1 MIPTRYLVIFFYLM
15 IVPPAVAQARVALNL
30 NTHSQ
35 VEIDRPA
42 AAIWPHILDP
52 NPWKQGLKLTHQ
64 AGPAGQVGEILGA
77 PDPGNQGAAVF
88 FAENVEVVPNQ
99 RRTIKLY
106 EPSGRLL
113 GFASWT
119 LTERNGRTLVEYDV
133 YSEVLLPPE
142 QAGQSKEALAQQER
156 RNYDSN
162 KKRFDDELVALKRL
176 VESR

>member
-1 MIPTRYLVIFFYLM
+1 MISTRYLGIFFYLTA
-15 IVPPAVAQARVALNL
+15 VPPTVAQSRVALNL

-52 NPWKQGLKLTHQ
+52 NPWKQGLKLTHH

-77 PDPGNQGAAVF
+77 PDPSNRGAAAF
-88 FAENVEVVPNQ
+88 YAENVEVVPNQ

-113 GFASWT
+113 GFAIWT

-133 YSEVLLPPE
+133 YSETLLPPE
-142 QAGQSKEALAQQER
+142 LVRQSKEALAEQER
-156 RNYDSN
+156 QSFDSN

>member
-1 MIPTRYLVIFFYLM
+1 MILVLLVYLIA
-15 IVPPAVAQARVALNL
+15 VPPAIAQTRVALNL
-30 NTHSQ
+30 TTHSQ

-52 NPWKQGLKLTHQ
+52 SPWKQGLKLTYH

-77 PDPGNQGAAVF
+77 RDPASGAVAF

-106 EPSGRLL
+106 DPSGRLL

-119 LTERNGRTLVEYDV
+119 LTDRNGRTAVGYDV
-133 YSEVLLPPE
+133 YSETLLAPE
-142 QAGQSKEALAQQER
+142 QARQSKEALAEQER
-156 RNYDSN
+156 QAYESN
-162 KKRFDDELVALKRL
+162 KKRFDAELVALKRL